1 MKNRNYTQRIKSG
14 KTQYETSQLINTSI
28 LSFSPIDGSTV
39 MIKNNLYKGG
49 NLQCAIESFWSMNKN
64 IGSYKVSIDKTDIKS
79 YSLIKDSV
87 CYM

>member
-1 MKNRNYTQRIKSG
+1 MKNRNYTKSIKSG

-49 NLQCAIESFWSMNKN
+49 NLQCAVESF
-64 IGSYKVSIDKTDIKS
+64 
-79 YSLIKDSV
+79 
-87 CYM
+87 